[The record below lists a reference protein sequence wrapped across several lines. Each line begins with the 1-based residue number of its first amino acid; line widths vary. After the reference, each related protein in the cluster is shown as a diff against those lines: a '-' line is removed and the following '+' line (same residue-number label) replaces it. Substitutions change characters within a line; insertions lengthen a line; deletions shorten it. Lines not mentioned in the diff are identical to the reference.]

1 MTREGELTK
10 VGLAETDKQKNR
22 VSVSV
27 TFTFYLMVKS
37 SQFPKFKK
45 STIGGGTT
53 ADEASITR

>member
-10 VGLAETDKQKNR
+10 VGLPETDKQKNR

-37 SQFPKFKK
+37 RKFPKFKK

>member
-1 MTREGELTK
+1 MTRGGELRK
-10 VGLAETDKQKNR
+10 VNLAETDKQKNR

-37 SQFPKFKK
+37 MQSPKFKK
-45 STIGGGTT
+45 STLGGGVT

>member
-10 VGLAETDKQKNR
+10 VGLPETDKQKNR

-37 SQFPKFKK
+37 SQFPKSKK

-53 ADEASITR
+53 TDEASITR

>member
-1 MTREGELTK
+1 MTREGELRK
-10 VGLAETDKQKNR
+10 VGLAEMDKQKNR

-37 SQFPKFKK
+37 RQFPNFKK

-53 ADEASITR
+53 AEEASITR